1 MIAMKRSCIA
11 FLIFPLALAQE
22 SRQATGVKVGEVTE
36 NSAIVWMRVT
46 AKADPKK
53 DGVVVPGRPAR
64 VLPAGV
70 SIDALK
76 GATPGAPGR
85 VRFRYSD
92 REDLTNAVATGWV
105 EVSAAN
111 DFTHQFQI
119 TNLQPATKYYYSAET
134 SSLDGSVVHGALRG
148 SLETAPPKDRYA
160 DVTFTVVTGM
170 MYAHLDDPAGFHIYK
185 SMLKLRLKFIVPT
198 GDTVYYDGESPL
210 ATTVSLARHHWHR
223 MYSLPRLVAFH
234 LRVPGYWE
242 KDDHD
247 TLHDDCWPTMRPKKM
262 LPMTFAKGLRI
273 FREQVPMGARTY
285 RTYRWGKG
293 LQVWLTEGRDFRS
306 SNRMPDGPEKTIWGA
321 EQKRWLKRTILN
333 SDADWKVLVSP
344 TPIVGPDR
352 VKKRD
357 NHSNTVFAYE
367 GDEFRQ
373 WVRKNVPDN
382 FFIACGDRHWQ
393 YHSVHPETGVQEFS
407 SGPAS
412 DRHAEGSPGEN
423 PKYHRFH
430 LMKGGFLSVSVR
442 RTGNRSG
449 IALRHHDV
457 HGKVVYE
464 FTRER

>member
-1 MIAMKRSCIA
+1 
-11 FLIFPLALAQE
+11 
-22 SRQATGVKVGEVTE
+22 
-36 NSAIVWMRVT
+36 
-46 AKADPKK
+46 
-53 DGVVVPGRPAR
+53 
-64 VLPAGV
+64 
-70 SIDALK
+70 
-76 GATPGAPGR
+76 
-85 VRFRYSD
+85 
-92 REDLTNAVATGWV
+92 
-105 EVSAAN
+105 
-111 DFTHQFQI
+111 
-119 TNLQPATKYYYSAET
+119 
-134 SSLDGSVVHGALRG
+134 
-148 SLETAPPKDRYA
+148 
-160 DVTFTVVTGM
+160 
-170 MYAHLDDPAGFHIYK
+170 
-185 SMLKLRLKFIVPT
+185 
-198 GDTVYYDGESPL
+198 
-210 ATTVSLARHHWHR
+210 
-223 MYSLPRLVAFH
+223 
-234 LRVPGYWE
+234 
-242 KDDHD
+242 
-247 TLHDDCWPTMRPKKM
+247 
-262 LPMTFAKGLRI
+262 
-273 FREQVPMGARTY
+273 
-285 RTYRWGKG
+285 
-293 LQVWLTEGRDFRS
+293 
-306 SNRMPDGPEKTIWGA
+306 MPDGPEKTIWGA